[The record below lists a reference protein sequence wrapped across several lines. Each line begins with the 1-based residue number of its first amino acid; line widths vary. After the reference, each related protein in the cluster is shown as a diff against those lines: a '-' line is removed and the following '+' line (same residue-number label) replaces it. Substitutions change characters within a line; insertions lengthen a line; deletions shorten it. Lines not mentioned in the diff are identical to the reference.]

1 MMVHRSLRWLALLVV
16 LVLGTYTLF
25 VGYRYSFHSDGAI
38 KSVLAAMAWN
48 EGHVIPRA
56 WVYANGDTFLLG
68 PQIFNELLYP
78 FLGISY
84 AANAASDWLAFL
96 VLALSVYVACRL
108 LSPTANQGRLVAVVV
123 SAGGLGAANFEF
135 VLGQGAYALYAAV
148 AILLFAIVAREQAEN
163 TKPWIRRGVLVFA
176 FATTAVACT
185 SNASRGVATV
195 LAPAMAGCFM
205 AVILNR
211 RSDDD
216 LVRRLFSRE
225 LLATVAGGLVGVLL
239 YRRVVMPELHNF
251 QAAARMKLAS
261 GSVIIEHALSLPGAW
276 FSYFQVSAA
285 WAHLSPSMRLLQAL
299 VWLLSIALVLFPAW
313 VVVRQRCYPVGIVRF
328 AWIVLA
334 AYGIGTAALVAL
346 ADLYTSFLEL
356 RYLSFAIY
364 ASVCLIFICL
374 DSAVGETDQARR
386 WILTT
391 ACLMAVW
398 MAAWNA
404 MARSPSQR
412 DNAGSYEDRMA
423 LVASLGEHHV
433 GAVLTPYWYSHVLTV
448 LSDGKTR
455 AFPWAFNDRF
465 VPFAHHMP
473 RAVVQGSAGDIQAIM
488 LTDADAAT
496 QADSLRRQFGDP
508 MAKWSVA
515 GMTLLSYPL
524 RVVDDVVAGADAV
537 NDPVPSAEVSVRL
550 DHGGFPACNQPI
562 ACQVT
567 VDAYNDGRRVLSP
580 NGDRPFRLGLIGL
593 GAAGEVVV
601 ADAGRAQFPQAIVP
615 GKRAEV
621 HVALPTA
628 QGTKIAS
635 YRLCLLQENVSW
647 LCEGTHASP

>member
-1 MMVHRSLRWLALLVV
+1 MVHRSLRWLALLAV

-84 AANAASDWLAFL
+84 AANAASGWLAFV
-96 VLALSVYVACRL
+96 VLTLSVYVACRL
-108 LSPTANQGRLVAVVV
+108 LLPTAKQGRLVAVVV
-123 SAGGLGAANFEF
+123 TAGGLGAANFEF

-148 AILLFAIVAREQAEN
+148 AILLFAIVAREKIED
-163 TKPWIRRGVLVFA
+163 TKPWLRRCAFA
-176 FATTAVACT
+176 FAFAAAMLACM
-185 SNASRGVATV
+185 SNASRGLATV
-195 LAPAMAGCFM
+195 LAPAIAGCFM
-205 AVILNR
+205 AAIFNR
-211 RSDDD
+211 HSDDHF
-216 LVRRLFSRE
+216 VRRLFSSE
-225 LLATVAGGLVGVLL
+225 LLALVAGGLVGVLL

-251 QAAARMKLAS
+251 QAAARMNLAS
-261 GSVIIEHALSLPGAW
+261 GSVMIEHALSLPRAW
-276 FSYFQVSAA
+276 FAYFQVSVA
-285 WAHLSPSMRLLQAL
+285 WAHLSPGMRLLQTL

-313 VVVRQRCYPVGIVRF
+313 VVARPRHYSAGIVRF
-328 AWIVLA
+328 AWIVIA
-334 AYGIGTAALVAL
+334 AYAIGTVALVAL

-374 DSAVGETDQARR
+374 DRTVGATGEARR
-386 WILTT
+386 WILTA
-391 ACLMAVW
+391 ACLVAVW

-404 MARSPSQR
+404 MARSPLQR

-423 LVASLGEHHV
+423 LAASLVEHHV

-448 LSDGKTR
+448 LSDGKTM
-455 AFPWAFNDRF
+455 AFPSAFNGRI

-473 RAVVQGSAGDIQAIM
+473 RAVVQGSAGDIQAVM
-488 LTDADAAT
+488 LTDADAAAHT
-496 QADSLRRQFGDP
+496 DALQRQFGDP
-508 MAKWSVA
+508 SAKWSVA
-515 GMTLLSYPL
+515 GMTILSYPA
-524 RVVDDVVAGADAV
+524 RVVDDVVAGADPV
-537 NDPVPSAEVSVRL
+537 NDPVPSADVSVRL
-550 DHGGFPACNQPI
+550 DRGEFPVCSQPTACR
-562 ACQVT
+562 VT
-567 VDAYNDGRRVLSP
+567 VNAYNDGHRVLSS

-593 GAAGEVVV
+593 DASGGVVV
-601 ADAGRAQFPQAIVP
+601 ADAGRAQFSRPIAP

-621 HVALPTA
+621 QVDLPIA

-635 YRLCLLQENVSW
+635 YRLCLLQESVRW